1 MELNVEDN
9 EMLQPPWLE
18 PADSLKSAFCPTKP
32 QAKIHSSS
40 KPVKI
45 LLFTCFKALSLPQ
58 LTSVLSSQGNCFY
71 LYARSKQL
79 SAIWLDGTS
88 RDILSALLY
97 NPSAVALFEI
107 GIFFFP
113 PFFITEVLLNSLFA
127 IINFTIC
134 LLLLHTRN
142 MTSASEY
149 IWFQSVHLTCCQG
162 TVFWSS
168 YLVIKKRKKEKSR
181 SWTVTDTE
189 VTTSIQIF
197 LTLAYIRHI
206 CHKNVKPAYF
216 SIFQC
221 YILKN
226 AFQKVKVKKMGVQQQ
241 VEVQVS
247 FTTSNTVKRFYLI
260 QLT

>member
-58 LTSVLSSQGNCFY
+58 LTSILSSQGNCFY

-88 RDILSALLY
+88 RDTLSALLY

-107 GIFFFP
+107 GIFFS

-134 LLLLHTRN
+134 LLLLRTWN

-149 IWFQSVHLTCCQG
+149 IWFQSVRLTCQG

-168 YLVIKKRKKEKSR
+168 YLAIKKRKKEKSR
-181 SWTVTDTE
+181 SRTVTDTE

-197 LTLAYIRHI
+197 WLWPTFATSATKTWSLRISASSS
-206 CHKNVKPAYF
+206 VTF
-216 SIFQC
+216 S
-221 YILKN
+221 
-226 AFQKVKVKKMGVQQQ
+226 KMP
-241 VEVQVS
+241 
-247 FTTSNTVKRFYLI
+247 FRKWR
-260 QLT
+260 